1 MQLSEKQLIAKNA
14 SILAKEFMK
23 HGGLVPPEG
32 MITQSSIQ
40 SIETQAEWPFTDKE
54 SSWFTKQTSKDQE
67 SSCFTSL
74 GF

>member
-40 SIETQAEWPFTDKE
+40 SIETQAEWPFTDKNPRDILNKLPK
-54 SSWFTKQTSKDQE
+54 TKNLHD
-67 SSCFTSL
+67 L
-74 GF
+74 LA